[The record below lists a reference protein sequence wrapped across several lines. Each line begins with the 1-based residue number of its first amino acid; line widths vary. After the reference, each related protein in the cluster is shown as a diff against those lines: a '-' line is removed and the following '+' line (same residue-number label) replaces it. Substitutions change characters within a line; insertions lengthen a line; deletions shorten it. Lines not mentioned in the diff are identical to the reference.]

1 MKGKLAKTGGREGR
15 MWGLF
20 PSEKEKKIINTPK
33 CTQQITETQN
43 RTNKSFKS
51 KFKGNQTV
59 WIIKGLTGSQDCRLA
74 RWVFSAAPNPSR
86 GSGQASKKWVGLPK
100 FTQSEKERAETQPAL
115 LTSDPGQFLGLP
127 RHFVQNSKQGK
138 DEVRNWRQN
147 HRGPKRTPRISKTS
161 VKVQLKTNAAN
172 LVLPTKYYIFAGMLP
187 IFESKTACRKTYK
200 KVSMSALHPSRK
212 TSPSPIPEETVL
224 LRFHTRKWQISNEGT
239 YKRKEPQHLFLT
251 NFQVAFSGLHVSSF

>member
-86 GSGQASKKWVGLPK
+86 GSGRASKKMGRFAQVH
-100 FTQSEKERAETQPAL
+100 TVRE
-115 LTSDPGQFLGLP
+115 
-127 RHFVQNSKQGK
+127 GK
-138 DEVRNWRQN
+138 SWD
-147 HRGPKRTPRISKTS
+147 T
-161 VKVQLKTNAAN
+161 
-172 LVLPTKYYIFAGMLP
+172 
-187 IFESKTACRKTYK
+187 
-200 KVSMSALHPSRK
+200 
-212 TSPSPIPEETVL
+212 TSPSDFRSRTVS
-224 LRFHTRKWQISNEGT
+224 RASQILCSKFKAG
-239 YKRKEPQHLFLT
+239 KRWSQELKAEPQRAQKDSKKLQDLSQGT
-251 NFQVAFSGLHVSSF
+251 TED